1 MNMLRGY
8 LAHLKT
14 CTGLSIATVALA
26 GLAAAAEGVALT
38 ALMPIFDVYSGGSQ
52 QGLYSLLNQFGLN
65 PDRQQLLILCLA
77 TFVVLAILAAVTRG
91 ASEILGLWVKARV
104 ETTMRQR
111 MTDALL
117 NTTWSHFVKL
127 RQGDIAK
134 AMVIEGMQVGTGAMS
149 LVLAAGSIL
158 AAICYLAFSFAVAVD
173 LTLMAL
179 AFGGIGGLLYL
190 AAVRGVRHHAD
201 RLSQMVGDIG
211 DKSAELFGN
220 LKYFRAT
227 GQEQELRYRSSQLFE
242 TYGDAYLR
250 SQSFNPGLRA
260 IIEILAALFVA
271 GFLYYHLGHHQG
283 SVAKVLIFLAVFYR
297 MVPRILNA
305 QGQLFQART
314 YYTWLDTYET
324 RLQHTTMHQLPANG
338 SISPVFEKEIRLEE
352 VSFGYPGESRQ
363 ILNAISLSIPKGSCI
378 ALVGASGGG
387 KTTLADLLTGMLR
400 PTAGQ
405 VTVDGVNLNDLDTQA
420 WRNGIGLVMQEPMV
434 LHASVAAN
442 VALGDRHADRE
453 RVQRALEMAN
463 AWDFVQELP
472 QGMDTV
478 IAEKGARLSGGQRQR
493 LSIARSLYHA
503 PRLLMLDEATSALDG
518 EAEERIQDAIEHMKG
533 STTMVIVAHRLKT
546 VKIADIIVVLND
558 GRLIELGSWDEL
570 IAQGGIFHQMARTQ
584 GLI

>member
-8 LAHLKT
+8 LGHLKV
-14 CTGLSIATVALA
+14 CIGLSIVTVVLA

-52 QGLYSLLNQFGLN
+52 QALFAQLRQYGLS
-65 PDRQQLLILCLA
+65 PDRGQLLILCLA
-77 TFVVLAILAAVTRG
+77 AFVLLALLAAVTRG

-104 ETTMRQR
+104 ETTMRQH

-117 NTTWSHFVKL
+117 NTTWSHFVRL

-134 AMVIEGMQVGTGAMS
+134 AMVLEGMQVGTGAMS
-149 LVLAAGSIL
+149 LVLAAGSLL
-158 AAICYLAFSFAVAVD
+158 AAFCYLAFSFAVAAD

-179 AFGGIGGLLYL
+179 AFGAVGGLLYL

-211 DKSAELFGN
+211 DKSTELFGN

-227 GQEQELRYRSSQLFE
+227 GQEQELRHRSSELFE

-271 GFLYYHLGHHQG
+271 GFLYYHLGYHQG

-305 QGQLFQART
+305 QGLLFQART
-314 YYTWLDTYET
+314 YCTWLDTYEA
-324 RLQHTTMHQLPANG
+324 RLHDVQLHQLPASG
-338 SISPVFEKEIRLEE
+338 AIEPVFEKEIRLEE
-352 VSFGYPGESRQ
+352 VSFGYSEEPRHV
-363 ILNAISLSIPKGSCI
+363 LNSISLSIPKGACV

-400 PTAGQ
+400 PTAGR
-405 VTVDGVNLNDLDTQA
+405 VTVDGVNLNDLDTNA
-420 WRNGIGLVMQEPMV
+420 WRSGIGLVMQEPMV

-442 VALGDRHADRE
+442 VALGERSVNRE
-453 RVQRALEMAN
+453 QVQKTLEMAN
-463 AWDFVQELP
+463 AWDFVQQLP

-493 LSIARSLYHA
+493 LSIARALYHA
-503 PRLLMLDEATSALDG
+503 PRLLLLDEATSALDG
-518 EAEERIQDAIEHMKG
+518 EAEERVQEAIEHMKG

-546 VKIADIIVVLND
+546 VKIADTIAVLSE
-558 GRLIELGSWDEL
+558 GRLVEQGSWEEL
-570 IAQGGIFHQMARTQ
+570 IAKGGVFHQMARTQ